1 MLFRLKSNKANS
13 WINYE
18 VIEYRIPTFFCREV
32 IFKNNFLF

>member
-18 VIEYRIPTFFCREV
+18 VIEYRIPTFFAE
-32 IFKNNFLF
+32 K